1 MRVLV
6 TGGGGFIGSHVVAR
20 LTAAGH
26 TVLIFDHHGTA
37 TVRPGVDVFLGDVRD
52 ATSVTEAMAH
62 SHAFIHLAGV
72 LGTQETIANP
82 RPAAET
88 NVLGGLNVLEAAAQY
103 RLPGVN
109 IAVGNHWMDNTYSI
123 TKSAVER
130 FTRMFNAERGTE
142 ITTVRALNAYGPGQS
157 APAPYGPSTVRKI
170 MPAFICRA
178 LSGEPIEVY
187 GDGAQVMDMIHV
199 RDLAAILVTAL
210 EWTTTHGGTDTVI
223 EAGTGRRTT
232 VNDIAQAVLTEVGNG
247 SRLTHLP
254 MRPGE
259 PPSSVVLGDPT
270 TLAHVGHTEPLT
282 TLEAGVA
289 ETVDYFRGELARR

>member
-1 MRVLV
+1 MKVLV
-6 TGGGGFIGSHVVAR
+6 TGGSGFIGSHVVSR

-26 TVLIFDHHGTA
+26 SVLLFDRHATA
-37 TVRPGVDVFLGDVRD
+37 AARTGVDVFLGDVRD
-52 ATSVTEAMAH
+52 ATAVTEAMAH
-62 SHAFIHLAGV
+62 ADSFIHLAGV
-72 LGTQETIANP
+72 LGTQETITNP

-130 FTRMFNAERGTE
+130 FTRMFNAERGTAV
-142 ITTVRALNAYGPGQS
+142 TTVRALNAYGPGQS
-157 APAPYGPSTVRKI
+157 PSAPYGTSKVRKI

-187 GDGAQVMDMIHV
+187 GDGAQIIDMIHV
-199 RDLAAILVTAL
+199 RDLAAILVAAL
-210 EWTTTHGGTDTVI
+210 EWTVTHGAAETVI
-223 EAGTGRRTT
+223 EAGTGRPTT
-232 VNDIAQAVLTEVGNG
+232 VNDIARAVLAEVGDAAG
-247 SRLTHLP
+247 LRYLP

-259 PPSSVVLGDPT
+259 PPSSVVLGDPA
-270 TLAHVGHTEPLT
+270 TLAHVGYSAPLT
-282 TLEAGVA
+282 TLEAGVTD
-289 ETVDYFRGELARR
+289 TVAYLRSTLR